1 MSSHHEQIVA
11 LKLRHFN
18 YLQLGLLKAVLTYT
32 PWQSDK
38 WPTPNP
44 YGENQR
50 MQAPL
55 ATECSRVAE
64 FAISFEHLRGC

>member
-1 MSSHHEQIVA
+1 
-11 LKLRHFN
+11 
-18 YLQLGLLKAVLTYT
+18 
-32 PWQSDK
+32 
-38 WPTPNP
+38 
-44 YGENQR
+44 